1 MERVEFEPLAMSQ
14 LDAVYRL
21 ALRLTR
27 DQNSA
32 EDLVQDTYAKA
43 LRPAAIERFDTS
55 KSTTAATGD
64 SESAMRSWLF
74 TICHNVFYSQI
85 KRSSKGPV
93 SVGEFFDEAAD
104 ERPPDEPPPVWDRA
118 GMDWEQVDERLKS
131 AIDGLKEEYREI
143 LLMWGVDGLKY
154 REIAE
159 IMEIPIGTVMSRLH
173 RARKLV
179 SEQLSGQNGFVDEFG
194 LGSSANG

>member
-143 LLMWGVDGLKY
+143 
-154 REIAE
+154 AE